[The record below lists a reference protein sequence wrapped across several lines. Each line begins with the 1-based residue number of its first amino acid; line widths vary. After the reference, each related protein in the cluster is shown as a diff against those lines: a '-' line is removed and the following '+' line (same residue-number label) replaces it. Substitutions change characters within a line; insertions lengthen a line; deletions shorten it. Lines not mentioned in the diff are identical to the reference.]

1 MKKLLLVGVMLGLA
15 APASAGLLSGANLIN
30 VAKVVLNNRAV
41 LNKGAAQCPGQVT
54 LQPKDNLLMTA
65 ARAAVQK
72 ALPVTQFTGLET
84 AANTAANRSAA
95 APEFCQTTAAKKP
108 GLLGGIA
115 DAARKMGV
123 GGGILGSGATT
134 PTTSGAGN
142 VLGGILGGTKP

>member
-1 MKKLLLVGVMLGLA
+1 MKKLLLMGVMMGLA

-41 LNKGAAQCPGQVT
+41 LNKGAAQCPNQVVV
-54 LQPKDNLLMTA
+54 QPQESVLMTA

-72 ALPVTQFTGLET
+72 ALPTSQFAGLET
-84 AANTAANRSAA
+84 AANRIANRQAA

-123 GGGILGSGATT
+123 GGGILGGASA
-134 PTTSGAGN
+134 PVPSGAGN
-142 VLGGILGGTKP
+142 VLGGILGGAKS